1 MFEAIESE
9 LAKLRDVD
17 SQKLN
22 VVRRRDKDTY
32 EAIMWLRQH
41 RDDFEDAIYEP
52 PMMTVCLLYYP
63 AFHHYHAHRECSST
77 ELFALIALMIPFL
90 FFTVYI
96 CGIYVAITSISSTKY
111 FFVTSS
117 AHSIVVFFKPISETL
132 PAIYTFLAQ
141 CD

>member
-96 CGIYVAITSISSTKY
+96 CGIYVAITSIS
-111 FFVTSS
+111 
-117 AHSIVVFFKPISETL
+117 
-132 PAIYTFLAQ
+132 
-141 CD
+141 